1 MKRPTPPAQAPTDGP
16 RDIGGHLLGT
26 AVLAMAVGLLVP
38 LLVGGFSVADR
49 ILLALLEA
57 LCLAVAVFSGLVLT
71 RRLQASRKAFWALS
85 RKDEL
90 TGVGNYRA
98 LNERL
103 TQEVARHS
111 RRAREFALV
120 LIDLDNFKQ
129 VNETLGH
136 LEGDR
141 LLAEVGAALMDEVRG
156 EDSVFRQ
163 GGDEFAVIAP
173 ETNSEEAV
181 DVAARLRGRLRECGE
196 GIHVAAGT
204 GFAIFPADGRSI
216 DELFGYADRDLM
228 AAKRGGRVD

>member
-1 MKRPTPPAQAPTDGP
+1 LTAPDDPSRPSAAEP
-16 RDIGGHLLGT
+16 RDIGGHLLAT
-26 AVLAMAVGLLVP
+26 AVLAMAVGLVVP
-38 LLVGGFSVADR
+38 LLLGDFAVGER
-49 ILLALLEA
+49 IVLVVVEA
-57 LCLAVAVFSGLVLT
+57 VCLTIAGLSGVILT
-71 RRLQASRKAFWALS
+71 RRLQASRTAYWALS

-103 TQEVARHS
+103 DEEVARHS

-120 LIDLDNFKQ
+120 LIDLDDFKQ

-141 LLAEVGAALMDEVRG
+141 LLAEVGAALTDEVRG

-163 GGDEFAVIAP
+163 GGDEFAVIVP
-173 ETNSEEAV
+173 ETNSEEAI
-181 DVAARLRGRLRECGE
+181 DVAARLRARLRECGE
-196 GIHVAAGT
+196 SVHVGTGT
-204 GFAIFPADGRSI
+204 GFAIFPADGSSVE
-216 DELFGYADRDLM
+216 ELFGVADRDLL